1 MTVGRA
7 RVGKMAREE
16 REPTILAATRELL
29 ETRGLGGTSMAEV
42 AARANV
48 SEATVFNYFPTRR
61 DLMFRVITEW
71 MEPVIARLE
80 EDVAHITGTRARI
93 VFFAARHLREMQA
106 APGMH
111 QLIYRE
117 VHWDDYYGSTLHRL
131 NQRYTRIVGWILK
144 DGQRSGDVR
153 ADIDLDITRDLLFGA
168 LHHVG
173 WRTLMNNRALDIEAT
188 ANRIADPLFAGIR
201 ADYEGNEEVPGLKD
215 AIVRLERAV
224 EQLKV
229 NS

>member
-1 MTVGRA
+1 MTVARA
-7 RVGKMAREE
+7 RVRKMTREE
-16 REPTILAATRELL
+16 RAPAILAAARELL
-29 ETRGLGGTSMAEV
+29 ETRGLVGTSVAEV
-42 AARANV
+42 AARAGV

-61 DLMFRVITEW
+61 DLLFRVITDW
-71 MEPVIARLE
+71 MEPVIVRLE
-80 EDVAHITGTRARI
+80 ENVPHIAGTHARI
-93 VFFAARHLREMQA
+93 VFFASRHLREMQS

-117 VHWDDYYGSTLHRL
+117 VHWDEYYGSTLHRL

-188 ANRIADPLFAGIR
+188 ANRIAGPLFSGIR
-201 ADYEGNEEVPGLKD
+201 ADCEGNGEVPGLKD